1 MMKGAMRMIILA
13 GAGTS
18 APAGPAASAWV
29 NKYGVSED
37 GTTHAL
43 TGTIYGL
50 DNNGAGTSD
59 FIPVAGGS
67 VKTTAVLNTTTKGFG
82 LDISNSHIG
91 RGSRDADIFLLL
103 GSSGTTELQI
113 NFGYGAAPFF
123 PYANGDELKIHIS
136 DDRIIEC
143 LVNSVLKKCEG
154 TLAPDANLYGM
165 CAIETVGA
173 VVNPLI
179 FGPVEAGSP
188 PANAV
193 TWANKLLCGVGLSN
207 VLVGL
212 AGGYYSGSLAGTTQ
226 TLVAGVGGS
235 AFRKVSALG
244 GESMFGLSNVSAPVG
259 PGPNEIKY
267 GFNVYGGTN
276 GQIWEGG
283 TDVLGFTVAGSNDL
297 EVRVSSTGV
306 VTYYHNTV
314 LKRTSGTT
322 ATFPLYG
329 YAKFGSAGGR
339 IEGARMV

>member
-1 MMKGAMRMIILA
+1 MIILNGVGTVA
-13 GAGTS
+13 GGGGAG
-18 APAGPAASAWV
+18 GSAWV
-29 NKYGVSED
+29 NKYGVNENAE
-37 GTTHAL
+37 TRAL
-43 TGTIYGL
+43 TGTIYGF
-50 DNNGAGTSD
+50 DNNGAGTVEY
-59 FIPVAGGS
+59 IPVTGGS

-82 LDISNSHIG
+82 LDISNSHIN
-91 RGSRDADIFLLL
+91 RGSRDTDIFLLL
-103 GSSGTTELQI
+103 GGGGTTELQI
-113 NFGYGAAPFF
+113 NFGYGVAPFF

-143 LVNSVLKKCEG
+143 LVNGVLKKCEG

-165 CAIETVGA
+165 CAIDTVGA
-173 VVNPLI
+173 VMNPLT
-179 FGPVEAGSP
+179 FGPLETGTP

-193 TWANKLLCGVGLSN
+193 TWANKLLCGIGLSN

-259 PGPNEIKY
+259 VGPNEIKY

-276 GQIWEGG
+276 AQVWQGG
-283 TDVLGFTVAGSNDL
+283 TDLFGFTVAVGDDL
-297 EVRVSSTGV
+297 EVRVSSSGA
-306 VTYYHNTV
+306 VTFWHNTT
-314 LKRTSGTT
+314 LKYTSGVT